1 MGCAALLLT
10 SSLAVVPTHAQ
21 PADPLPL
28 DVRLRTV
35 VVQGTLWSEDWGPNP
50 GPNDAPGVRLPVEI
64 LPSIVRQCTP
74 LSCPPEPLGAS
85 PVTLGP
91 GGFFTMP
98 VVLPEQ
104 LLSDT
109 NVVGLQ
115 FSVRTNNDQPFTL
128 LSGTLPFAATPF
140 ATVAQS
146 VAGPI
151 PAELLTGSMPTG
163 MLRSAFTSPLALTNA
178 GNVLAGDGSRVA
190 HVDAATLGGFAACNL
205 PCYWNLSGNAGTDP
219 DADFIGTTD
228 GAALTIGVGNLAALR
243 INRSAGPGSPPNLVG
258 GDPANSISP
267 GSRGSVIG
275 GGGAAD
281 QPNVVSEATFGV
293 IGGGL
298 GNQVRDRGNSIV
310 GGANNRAGG
319 TNSVVGGGGMA
330 TVPWGTMPPREGVQG
345 TLRVVLP
352 RPFLVAWRTPR
363 PAPAVLQPAP
373 GRGP

>member
-1 MGCAALLLT
+1 MNSPLHRMGCAALLLT

-219 DADFIGTTD
+219 DADFIGTT
-228 GAALTIGVGNLAALR
+228 GCAAHQPVRGPWLAAEPCR
-243 INRSAGPGSPPNLVG
+243 R
-258 GDPANSISP
+258 
-267 GSRGSVIG
+267 GSREQH
-275 GGGAAD
+275 
-281 QPNVVSEATFGV
+281 QPG
-293 IGGGL
+293 
-298 GNQVRDRGNSIV
+298 QPRVRDRGRGR
-310 GGANNRAGG
+310 GGPAKRGERGHFWRHWRRAGK
-319 TNSVVGGGGMA
+319 
-330 TVPWGTMPPREGVQG
+330 
-345 TLRVVLP
+345 
-352 RPFLVAWRTPR
+352 
-363 PAPAVLQPAP
+363 P
-373 GRGP
+373 GP